1 MTDFCEREIVAIEET
16 FSESFVFLCDFHR
29 EQSWT
34 RWVSKTD
41 NGVGESKDKV
51 LAMLRRCAHS
61 CSEDQF
67 EVALESLTNSVEW
80 KANARLRNWFTK
92 TWLSEKKRWVWAHR
106 YGQGLLVNT
115 NNGLERQNKIFKY
128 KFLEQR
134 KDNHLSGMIS
144 SLVSE
149 YLPAMM
155 LNKTT
160 LTVYS

>member
-1 MTDFCEREIVAIEET
+1 MADFCEREIVAIEET

-61 CSEDQF
+61 CWEDQF

-80 KANARLRNWFTK
+80 KAVLFCDDQGILVTTCWPQKESVVLTLQQDQISWRTDQHLLFSTAWQKLISQKQWKRLISYSYLQTVLRLKVSQT
-92 TWLSEKKRWVWAHR
+92 LEKK
-106 YGQGLLVNT
+106 
-115 NNGLERQNKIFKY
+115 
-128 KFLEQR
+128 
-134 KDNHLSGMIS
+134 
-144 SLVSE
+144 
-149 YLPAMM
+149 
-155 LNKTT
+155 
-160 LTVYS
+160 